1 MTKNN
6 SIFHYIRIYMMYA
19 NGTTKLNNNKNK
31 IDNSISNSYEV
42 QTSTDINAEQEYFLY
57 ELETTDSSSVGL
69 VLRAIYEGGDVAKF
83 TRALERKIVHY
94 DKSILNVS
102 NYHYQGFVESMKQLA
117 ILKTKVA
124 EIRDKAEDINGIIQS
139 NATDLITHGE
149 ELIRYRRFQRNAKI
163 AMDQITQTLPI
174 LENYSKI
181 KELMYQGKY
190 YQALKILE
198 EMEHTHRD
206 YLSKY
211 RFTHAL
217 AKSFSGIRQQ
227 IKEKSFSEFTDF
239 LELISKVSQRIGKYV
254 MKNSAESFDQERN
267 VSETMNIS
275 DHKKSMISNTF
286 LELSFDGSL
295 KKKNIVDYK
304 AKADDDFDEENNN
317 PLDIIDFAPIHRC
330 CQIYNILSEKGTF
343 QKLYRDQRQA
353 QANVV
358 IEPSSKMT
366 SNTSGYL
373 PYLQNIVGFFVVE
386 DYILQRE
393 PLLSSTNYKNSLWET
408 ALKKI
413 KSTMDNH
420 FGQCVDIAMM
430 LKIKKMI
437 FLFALTMKSYG
448 YDIQP
453 LYHLLKNF
461 RDQYNEI
468 LMSEYCSLFEKT
480 LNNDNYTPIVCNDEK
495 QFLDILKQ
503 FPFHKRGLDKEPFPR
518 KFPFSDFV
526 PTVFTQAKMYLEG
539 CLKFME
545 HLQMG
550 QSEIDDTI
558 RRYAN
563 VLLSRWAASIK
574 SFCRDKNRN
583 LVQLTQ
589 IIVNIGYLEKG
600 VPYLEEFIKRLT
612 KKDKSLSQGTG
623 HLVSLK
629 DQVFK
634 DAKCEVE
641 SQIDNSLQSK
651 IDEFFNLNSYDWDL
665 QVSKGVSSEYITD
678 LLAFLQTIFVT
689 FKNLPPALARHL
701 CMQLCKYLSECLTK
715 TILNSSVKSLSSG
728 AIDQFSLDVMQCE
741 NFTLQ
746 CPVSGFEDGSLAMTF
761 ASLRQLLDLVMAG
774 DWSTFLA
781 DCGKKNQG
789 KYQRVK
795 PAEAITILEKMI
807 EYEKKTN
814 SFFGIGKGEKRK
826 LLDTILKQLKS
837 YN

>member
-1 MTKNN
+1 
-6 SIFHYIRIYMMYA
+6 MYA
-19 NGTTKLNNNKNK
+19 NGSAKLNKNQLQNG
-31 IDNSISNSYEV
+31 ITDTYEV
-42 QTSTDINAEQEYFLY
+42 QSTTDINAEQEFFLY
-57 ELETTDSSSVGL
+57 ELESTDSGSVGL

-83 TRALERKIVHY
+83 TKALERRIAHY
-94 DKSILNVS
+94 DKSILKVS
-102 NYHYQGFVESMKQLA
+102 NYHYQGFVESMKQLSN
-117 ILKTKVA
+117 LKSKVT
-124 EIRDKAEDINGIIQS
+124 EIRDKAEDINSIIQS
-139 NATDLITHGE
+139 NAIDLITQGE

-181 KELMYQGKY
+181 KELMFQGKY

-198 EMEHTHRD
+198 EMEHSHSE

-211 RFTHAL
+211 RFTQAL
-217 AKSFSGIRQQ
+217 VKSFSGIRKQ

-239 LELISKVSQRIGKYV
+239 LELISKVSQRIGVYV
-254 MKNSAESFDQERN
+254 MKNAAESFDYERN
-267 VSETMNIS
+267 SSETINIT

-286 LELSFDGSL
+286 LELCNDGSL
-295 KKKNIVDYK
+295 KKKVQIDYTK
-304 AKADDDFDEENNN
+304 KESDDFEEENNN

-366 SNTSGYL
+366 SNTAAYL

-386 DYILQRE
+386 DHILQRE
-393 PLLSSTNYKNSLWET
+393 PLLSSKNYKNTLWEM

-480 LNNDNYTPIVCNDEK
+480 LCNDNYTPIVCKDDK
-495 QFLDILKQ
+495 QFVHVLKQ
-503 FPFHKRGLDKEPFPR
+503 FPFHKRGLDKEPYPR
-518 KFPFSDFV
+518 KFPFSEFV
-526 PTVFTQAKMYLEG
+526 PTVFTQAKQYLEG

-563 VLLSRWAASIK
+563 VLLSRWAASLK
-574 SFCRDKNRN
+574 VFCKDKNRS

-600 VPYLEEFIKRLT
+600 VPFLEEFIKKLT
-612 KKDKSLSQGTG
+612 KKDKNLTQGTG

-641 SQIDNSLQSK
+641 NQIDASLQEK
-651 IDEFFNLNSYDWDL
+651 VNEFFELNNYDWDL
-665 QVSKGVSSEYITD
+665 QVSKGVASEYITD
-678 LLAFLQTIFVT
+678 LLSFLQTVFVS
-689 FKNLPPALARHL
+689 FSNLPPALARHI

-715 TILNSSVKSLSSG
+715 TILNPSVKALSGG

-746 CPVSGFEDGSLAMTF
+746 CPVTGFEDGSLIMTF
-761 ASLRQLLDLVMAG
+761 ASLRQLLDLVMAA

-781 DCGKKNQG
+781 DCGKSNQG

-795 PAEAITILEKMI
+795 PAEAIIILEKMI
-807 EYEKKTN
+807 EHEKKTN
-814 SFFGIGKGEKRK
+814 SFFAIGKGEKRK

-837 YN
+837 FA